1 MSIAKVPEN
10 REVEFLN
17 EFYAKSMFTFEGIDL
32 DSKEGKSQLKSLEKL
47 LRETGFTEKEFVG
60 YRFKG
65 SVMNNHFKLTG
76 VNAYPDDL
84 NFLVIPNYYNVQV
97 KLQTGARWF
106 DDIVSNNKIRQ
117 NAIDFGCDPDYDEA
131 DDDEEDESLNE

>member
-47 LRETGFTEKEFVG
+47 LRKTGFNEKEFVG

-65 SVMNNHFKLTG
+65 EVMNKHFKLSG
-76 VNAYPDDL
+76 SNAYPTDL
-84 NFLVIPNYYNVQV
+84 NFLVIPNYYNPTV
-97 KLQTGARWF
+97 KLQVGARWF

-117 NAIDFGCDPDYDEA
+117 NAIDFDCEPDYDE
-131 DDDEEDESLNE
+131 DDDE